1 MDERPAAAILSV
13 GTELTEGSIQD
24 THGKYIAEAL
34 HRLGMRTESILLI
47 PDKED
52 RFRTELLRLTR
63 DTRLVL
69 ITGGLG
75 PTSDD
80 LTREVVAAAAER
92 KLEFHDEL
100 WEEIERRFA
109 GRRLSATNRRQAE
122 IPEGFTPI
130 RNPYGTAP
138 GFFGYIRGESGSTL
152 VVALPGPPRELHP
165 LLNDEVLPIIRREF
179 ALAPAAELRIT
190 VFLLSE
196 SLLEELLKEV
206 RKGEVSWG
214 TRAEAYRIVVILRG
228 GEEGDRRAMFEALRR
243 KVGELRVRLG
253 EVGAASIAETAL
265 EESESYLVA
274 AESCTGGLIGTLLT
288 DLSGASGSF
297 WGSLVVYSNE
307 AKMRVL
313 GVDSATLERFGA
325 VSRETVREMA
335 GGALRVSNAEI
346 SVSVSGIAGPTG
358 GTPEKPVG
366 TVWIATATETGLNR
380 ELEFHFGGDRG
391 MVRRRSAVAALLM
404 VEGTIRG
411 KEVDNIELWQYI

>member
-1 MDERPAAAILSV
+1 MDKLPAAAILSV

-24 THGKYIAEAL
+24 THGKYISETL
-34 HRLGMRTESILLI
+34 HRVGLRTETILLI
-47 PDKED
+47 PDQEAQ
-52 RFRTELLRLTR
+52 FRAELLRLAHGAQ
-63 DTRLVL
+63 LVI

-80 LTREVVAAAAER
+80 LTREIVAEVAGAR
-92 KLEFHDEL
+92 LEFHEEL

-109 GRRLSATNRRQAE
+109 GRRLSSTNRKQAE

-138 GFFGYIRGESGSTL
+138 GFFGRIRGESGSTL
-152 VVALPGPPRELHP
+152 VVALPGPPRELRP
-165 LLNDEVLPIIRREF
+165 LMNDEVLPLIQREF
-179 ALAPAAELRIT
+179 GLSPAPELRFT

-196 SLLEELLKEV
+196 SLLEEFLKEA
-206 RKGEVSWG
+206 RRGEVSWG

-228 GEEGDRRAMFEALRR
+228 GAEADRRAMFEALRR
-243 KVGELRVRLG
+243 RVGELRVRSG
-253 EVGAASIAETAL
+253 EVEAAAIAETAL
-265 EESESYLVA
+265 EATGSYLAA

-313 GVDSATLERFGA
+313 GVDPATLERYGA

-335 GGALRVSNAEI
+335 GGALRVSNAEF

-366 TVWIATATETGLNR
+366 TVWIGTATQAGLNR

-404 VEGTIRG
+404 VEATIHG